1 MQTGYGRRRQ
11 YSTDL
16 LERPST
22 FAFPAKVPGDVNEKV
37 EDDEPAHAEDVV
49 EEDTSSESEDDMPSF
64 PVLRS
69 RPVPATR
76 PIPAP

>member
-1 MQTGYGRRRQ
+1 MSLLDILPFYLMYGRHSRLPVDLVFRR
-11 YSTDL
+11 
-16 LERPST
+16 
-22 FAFPAKVPGDVNEKV
+22 KV

-64 PVLRS
+64 SVLRH

-76 PIPAP
+76 PIPASL